1 MVQKSVLIYSLLK
14 SHNINQGL
22 TKKEIL
28 KLLQE
33 KYDFSPGKT
42 IRQQIDIALRR
53 GIDFGIVMKKNDKY
67 KFVTRSWKRKQIPKC
82 KKCSSNRKGK
92 TTRSVNTPNKRPPE
106 VPNPTVPNLPNLN
119 PIRRDIRQEPF
130 AKLVKHH
137 KTKKKH

>member
-67 KFVTRSWKRKQIPKC
+67 KFVLYIF
-82 KKCSSNRKGK
+82 
-92 TTRSVNTPNKRPPE
+92 
-106 VPNPTVPNLPNLN
+106 L
-119 PIRRDIRQEPF
+119 
-130 AKLVKHH
+130 
-137 KTKKKH
+137 